1 MAWIKMR
8 MDLKDHPK
16 VVRIMSA
23 TDSDKFR
30 VIGGLHEVWSTFDR
44 HSDDGVLPGY
54 TPRMMDYVVGYEG
67 IAQAMIDVGW
77 LVHDEAVGLVMPEFH
92 EHNGKSAKR
101 RAEDSKRKRLVRQA
115 EERPEDVRKMSA
127 RVADKTRTGC
137 GLEKEKEKE
146 KSSSSAPAGVRVPAR
161 APDSPPLAVRQD
173 GNELPSDVISMYSE
187 WKPDQELLK
196 HYAVEMSIELQRF
209 TPVMLMKFV
218 VCHTSPSRQ
227 QTRAAWVAEFVRW
240 VADNRERE
248 EESPV
253 LKPPVKPDKAI
264 AAPLA
269 AH

>member
-1 MAWIKMR
+1 

-54 TPRMMDYVVGYEG
+54 TPKMMDYVVGYEG

-77 LVHDEAVGLVMPEFH
+77 LMHDEALGLVMPEFH

-101 RAEDSKRKRLVRQA
+101 RAEDSKRKRLVRQSVV
-115 EERPEDVRKMSA
+115 RPEDVRKVSA
-127 RVADKTRTGC
+127 NDADKSRTAC

-146 KSSSSAPAGVRVPAR
+146 KSSSSAPAGVRVQAR
-161 APDSPPLAVRQD
+161 APDSPSAVVRQVESEQP
-173 GNELPSDVISMYSE
+173 GDVISMYSE

-196 HYAVEMSIELQRF
+196 HYATAMHVELQRF

-218 VCHTSPSRQ
+218 VCHTNQSVP
-227 QTRAAWVAEFVRW
+227 QTRAAWVEEFVRW
-240 VADNRERE
+240 VLDSKERE
-248 EESPV
+248 EDA
-253 LKPPVKPDKAI
+253 LGCKPPSRPRED
-264 AAPLA
+264 LA
-269 AH
+269 AVAAAH